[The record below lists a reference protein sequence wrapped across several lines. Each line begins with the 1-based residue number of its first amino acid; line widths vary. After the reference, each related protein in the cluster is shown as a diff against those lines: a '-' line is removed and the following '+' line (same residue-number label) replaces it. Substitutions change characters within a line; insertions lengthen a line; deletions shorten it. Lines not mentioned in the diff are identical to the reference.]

1 VRTLAVTL
9 PPRQVRVS
17 RNPLV
22 KGQVSFYRS
31 GTTTTSNTFQT
42 GRIPERHFSATLGE
56 EPEVELALL

>member
-1 VRTLAVTL
+1 MRTLAVTL
-9 PPRQVRVS
+9 PPRKVRVS

-31 GTTTTSNTFQT
+31 GTTTSSYTFQT
-42 GRIPERHFSATLGE
+42 ERTPERHFSATLGE